1 LDCRIY
7 LQNELK
13 FAILTIGNLRNKT
26 ISEYTDISLFYED
39 KWFFPDIKEEFIR
52 DNFSSFYEASGKN
65 CMAKIEQLCSCP
77 HSYSHLT
84 LVYKLIGGGLAPQSP
99 MSWNRSQRIQYSMKS
114 QQNPMVNQLLSRRYS
129 NILIETRF

>member
-39 KWFFPDIKEEFIR
+39 KLFFPDIKEEFIR
-52 DNFSSFYEASGKN
+52 DSFSSFYEFSGKN
-65 CMAKIEQLCSCP
+65 CMAKIEQLCSCS

-84 LVYKLIGGGLAPQSP
+84 LVYKLIDGGLAPQI
-99 MSWNRSQRIQYSMKS
+99 IQCPGTVPTHSIFYEIQAKS
-114 QQNPMVNQLLSRRYS
+114 NGQS
-129 NILIETRF
+129 TF